1 MKKHIN
7 ALLGFVCYT
16 IGVIAAA
23 YYGLWKMLVL
33 PLHTLAVSFLAGDLN
48 VTLLAV
54 CVVKI
59 LFSTTMAGLIWC
71 IGYIAYN
78 HFKGTQDPD
87 WVLLF
92 FQHSV
97 RAGFAVITPRVL
109 LAVTM
114 TVFATLHAE
123 FVRFR
128 VIVRVGHACTELDK
142 QGGPACRHHR
152 SNIVPTG
159 FHRHGNIIRAVI
171 NGLRELDR
179 SSFHTLLRHPVA
191 KDRSSLLKPGLSV
204 LGFPYQLL
212 NPSPGERNIDRLTH
226 DTVTLLTA

>member
-48 VTLLAV
+48 ITLLAV

-87 WVLLF
+87 WE
-92 FQHSV
+92 
-97 RAGFAVITPRVL
+97 
-109 LAVTM
+109 TM
-114 TVFATLHAE
+114 KKE
-123 FVRFR
+123 RKKKKR
-128 VIVRVGHACTELDK
+128 KRG
-142 QGGPACRHHR
+142 RHR
-152 SNIVPTG
+152 DFTG
-159 FHRHGNIIRAVI
+159 SGI
-171 NGLRELDR
+171 L
-179 SSFHTLLRHPVA
+179 
-191 KDRSSLLKPGLSV
+191 
-204 LGFPYQLL
+204 
-212 NPSPGERNIDRLTH
+212 
-226 DTVTLLTA
+226 

>member
-48 VTLLAV
+48 ITLLAV

-87 WVLLF
+87 WETMEKEYMAEKEEKE
-92 FQHSV
+92 HGDEKERYGGS
-97 RAGFAVITPRVL
+97 AGCYCCSAVFCFW
-109 LAVTM
+109 AVCG
-114 TVFATLHAE
+114 ASG
-123 FVRFR
+123 R
-128 VIVRVGHACTELDK
+128 I
-142 QGGPACRHHR
+142 R
-152 SNIVPTG
+152 SNGMQKQTAFQWISTRRSCCR
-159 FHRHGNIIRAVI
+159 FT
-171 NGLRELDR
+171 RETMRRRR
-179 SSFHTLLRHPVA
+179 SS
-191 KDRSSLLKPGLSV
+191 K
-204 LGFPYQLL
+204 
-212 NPSPGERNIDRLTH
+212 NIR
-226 DTVTLLTA
+226 

>member
-48 VTLLAV
+48 V
-54 CVVKI
+54 KI

-87 WVLLF
+87 WE
-92 FQHSV
+92 
-97 RAGFAVITPRVL
+97 
-109 LAVTM
+109 TM
-114 TVFATLHAE
+114 EKEYMAE
-123 FVRFR
+123 K
-128 VIVRVGHACTELDK
+128 EEK
-142 QGGPACRHHR
+142 
-152 SNIVPTG
+152 
-159 FHRHGNIIRAVI
+159 
-171 NGLRELDR
+171 
-179 SSFHTLLRHPVA
+179 
-191 KDRSSLLKPGLSV
+191 
-204 LGFPYQLL
+204 
-212 NPSPGERNIDRLTH
+212 ERQ
-226 DTVTLLTA
+226 AS

>member
-78 HFKGTQDPD
+78 HF
-87 WVLLF
+87 
-92 FQHSV
+92 
-97 RAGFAVITPRVL
+97 
-109 LAVTM
+109 
-114 TVFATLHAE
+114 
-123 FVRFR
+123 
-128 VIVRVGHACTELDK
+128 
-142 QGGPACRHHR
+142 
-152 SNIVPTG
+152 
-159 FHRHGNIIRAVI
+159 
-171 NGLRELDR
+171 
-179 SSFHTLLRHPVA
+179 
-191 KDRSSLLKPGLSV
+191 
-204 LGFPYQLL
+204 
-212 NPSPGERNIDRLTH
+212 
-226 DTVTLLTA
+226 

>member
-71 IGYIAYN
+71 ILKAHRIRTG
-78 HFKGTQDPD
+78 KLWRKSTWQKKKRKRG
-87 WVLLF
+87 
-92 FQHSV
+92 
-97 RAGFAVITPRVL
+97 
-109 LAVTM
+109 
-114 TVFATLHAE
+114 
-123 FVRFR
+123 
-128 VIVRVGHACTELDK
+128 
-142 QGGPACRHHR
+142 RHR
-152 SNIVPTG
+152 DFTG
-159 FHRHGNIIRAVI
+159 SGI
-171 NGLRELDR
+171 L
-179 SSFHTLLRHPVA
+179 
-191 KDRSSLLKPGLSV
+191 
-204 LGFPYQLL
+204 
-212 NPSPGERNIDRLTH
+212 
-226 DTVTLLTA
+226 

>member
-87 WVLLF
+87 WETMEKEYMAEKEEKERQASCYYG
-92 FQHSV
+92 FQNIMRNFPALHPAARTV
-97 RAGFAVITPRVL
+97 AVQAGKLTLMRIPMHIT
-109 LAVTM
+109 
-114 TVFATLHAE
+114 TVWKANL
-123 FVRFR
+123 
-128 VIVRVGHACTELDK
+128 
-142 QGGPACRHHR
+142 
-152 SNIVPTG
+152 
-159 FHRHGNIIRAVI
+159 
-171 NGLRELDR
+171 
-179 SSFHTLLRHPVA
+179 A
-191 KDRSSLLKPGLSV
+191 KDSKKVCMRPIRMMMAV
-204 LGFPYQLL
+204 
-212 NPSPGERNIDRLTH
+212 
-226 DTVTLLTA
+226 DTVLS

>member
-33 PLHTLAVSFLAGDLN
+33 SFLAGDLN

-87 WVLLF
+87 WE
-92 FQHSV
+92 
-97 RAGFAVITPRVL
+97 
-109 LAVTM
+109 TM
-114 TVFATLHAE
+114 EKEYMAE
-123 FVRFR
+123 K
-128 VIVRVGHACTELDK
+128 EEK
-142 QGGPACRHHR
+142 
-152 SNIVPTG
+152 
-159 FHRHGNIIRAVI
+159 
-171 NGLRELDR
+171 
-179 SSFHTLLRHPVA
+179 
-191 KDRSSLLKPGLSV
+191 
-204 LGFPYQLL
+204 
-212 NPSPGERNIDRLTH
+212 ERQ
-226 DTVTLLTA
+226 AS

>member
-87 WVLLF
+87 WE
-92 FQHSV
+92 
-97 RAGFAVITPRVL
+97 
-109 LAVTM
+109 TM
-114 TVFATLHAE
+114 EKEYMAE
-123 FVRFR
+123 KEEKERQASRFYG
-128 VIVRVGHACTELDK
+128 V
-142 QGGPACRHHR
+142 
-152 SNIVPTG
+152 
-159 FHRHGNIIRAVI
+159 
-171 NGLRELDR
+171 
-179 SSFHTLLRHPVA
+179 
-191 KDRSSLLKPGLSV
+191 
-204 LGFPYQLL
+204 
-212 NPSPGERNIDRLTH
+212 RNIMRNFPALHPAARTVAVQAGKLTLMRIPMH
-226 DTVTLLTA
+226 ITTVWKVNLEKDSKKVCMRPIRMMMAVDTVLS

>member
-23 YYGLWKMLVL
+23 YYGVWKMLVL
-33 PLHTLAVSFLAGDLN
+33 PLHTLVVSFLAGNLN

-87 WVLLF
+87 WE
-92 FQHSV
+92 
-97 RAGFAVITPRVL
+97 A
-109 LAVTM
+109 M
-114 TVFATLHAE
+114 EKEYMAE
-123 FVRFR
+123 K
-128 VIVRVGHACTELDK
+128 EEEK
-142 QGGPACRHHR
+142 
-152 SNIVPTG
+152 
-159 FHRHGNIIRAVI
+159 
-171 NGLRELDR
+171 
-179 SSFHTLLRHPVA
+179 
-191 KDRSSLLKPGLSV
+191 
-204 LGFPYQLL
+204 
-212 NPSPGERNIDRLTH
+212 ERQ
-226 DTVTLLTA
+226 AS

>member
-87 WVLLF
+87 WETMEKEYM
-92 FQHSV
+92 
-97 RAGFAVITPRVL
+97 AG
-109 LAVTM
+109 
-114 TVFATLHAE
+114 
-123 FVRFR
+123 
-128 VIVRVGHACTELDK
+128 
-142 QGGPACRHHR
+142 
-152 SNIVPTG
+152 TG
-159 FHRHGNIIRAVI
+159 FEAAALAAPADHLVVEQ
-171 NGLRELDR
+171 REMPNSPENPDR
-179 SSFHTLLRHPVA
+179 P
-191 KDRSSLLKPGLSV
+191 
-204 LGFPYQLL
+204 
-212 NPSPGERNIDRLTH
+212 
-226 DTVTLLTA
+226 